1 MDMFLNNIMNLKPC
15 NGKLCI
21 GHRKSLQGMLLGV
34 FGTKRWKWGPR
45 SGRELEKV
53 GRRVF
58 KAAVQFF
65 FFFFL
70 ILETV
75 KQPLSS
81 WLVGLEV
88 AMTPSSLSVLPV
100 RESEVAQ
107 VVQGTGKT
115 LLPFHLRLSLI
126 KVLFPLP
133 FSKIS
138 F

>member
-65 FFFFL
+65 FFFFFNPRDCKAA
-70 ILETV
+70 TV
-75 KQPLSS
+75 F
-81 WLVGLEV
+81 LV
-88 AMTPSSLSVLPV
+88 S
-100 RESEVAQ
+100 
-107 VVQGTGKT
+107 GTRGSND
-115 LLPFHLRLSLI
+115 PI
-126 KVLFPLP
+126 KP
-133 FSKIS
+133 
-138 F
+138 

>member
-65 FFFFL
+65 FFFF
-70 ILETV
+70 
-75 KQPLSS
+75 
-81 WLVGLEV
+81 
-88 AMTPSSLSVLPV
+88 
-100 RESEVAQ
+100 
-107 VVQGTGKT
+107 
-115 LLPFHLRLSLI
+115 F
-126 KVLFPLP
+126 
-133 FSKIS
+133 
-138 F
+138 